1 LAHWHH
7 EATCSLD
14 LLESAC
20 GYFGLGLKEA
30 RLMIREVA
38 QVTKNLRAIAAD
50 FGAKA
55 SEMNRMATAFE
66 HEDLNRALKL

>member
-1 LAHWHH
+1 
-7 EATCSLD
+7 
-14 LLESAC
+14 
-20 GYFGLGLKEA
+20 
-30 RLMIREVA
+30 MIREVA